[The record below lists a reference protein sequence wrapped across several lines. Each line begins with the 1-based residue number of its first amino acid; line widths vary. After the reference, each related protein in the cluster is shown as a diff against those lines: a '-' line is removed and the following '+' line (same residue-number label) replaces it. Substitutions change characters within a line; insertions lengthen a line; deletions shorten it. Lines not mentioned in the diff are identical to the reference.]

1 MTLRRFKS
9 HTPRLGE
16 RVYVDETALVIGQ
29 VALADD
35 VSVWPGTVIRGDV
48 NQIQIGRRSNVQDA
62 CVCHVT
68 HDGPYAPGGFALT
81 VGEDVTIGHR
91 VVIHGCTIGDRVL
104 IGMGAIVM
112 DGAVVESEVLL
123 GAGALVPQGKRL
135 QSGYLYAGVPARQ
148 TRELSDEERAS
159 LAYSAQHYVKMKNA
173 YLAERASGDDEAPP
187 TNQNH

>member
-1 MTLRRFKS
+1 MSLRRFKD
-9 HTPRLGE
+9 HRPVLGE

-29 VALADD
+29 VTLADD
-35 VSVWPGTVIRGDV
+35 ASIWPGTVVRGDV
-48 NQIQIGRRSNVQDA
+48 NQIRIGARSNVQDA

-81 VGEDVTIGHR
+81 VGEDVTVGHR

-104 IGMGAIVM
+104 IGMGAVVM

-135 QSGYLYAGVPARQ
+135 ESGYLYAGVPARQ
-148 TRELSDEERAS
+148 IRPLSAEEIES
-159 LAYSAQHYVKMKNA
+159 LPYSARHYVKMKDA
-173 YLAERASGDDEAPP
+173 YLADRAEG
-187 TNQNH
+187 Q